1 MANSW
6 MVGNAPQGAS
16 YAGNPNFGMQLGQI
30 ISQYP
35 NDYMT
40 GRQNRR
46 TIQAEDA
53 FKDPK
58 DWQNEDG
65 SPNVNKVFAKGMEL
79 GGLPYATQL
88 LGFMQKQPIYNK
100 ILRENDEG
108 GYDDQGG
115 QQSPATQP
123 PARPNNGTA
132 GPGNLAPPPPRLIPV
147 QPRLS
152 SAGTDN
158 QGPQT
163 INSLASE
170 VFGERDVTDLLPRYA
185 AAVRNKLG
193 EPLTPEQEQTA
204 RALMTRTAGSQ
215 GWSQAPRQSSADI
228 MPPSGPDSAVERGMN
243 GPGGTGGIAQN
254 GPVTVGQLAGY
265 PAFCIGGTKADG
277 RLVWFDFW
285 GVAPI
290 GDDEA
295 DYAFGGFC
303 GEEAVKHAR
312 DHEGCKFIEA
322 VLTFMAN
329 HLCDEERCASRLEFG
344 FVDRVRMDYPDVI
357 ERVIARWLKGA
368 LTGTNLR
375 IRGGEADA
383 IAHHNGDSRY

>member
-1 MANSW
+1 MANAYQ
-6 MVGNAPQGAS
+6 VGNAPAGAS

-35 NDYMT
+35 KDFMQ

-115 QQSPATQP
+115 QQSPAIQP

-254 GPVTVGQLAGY
+254 GPGGLNAAPSPSGGVSGGPAPNAGFARPPAMPGRAPPAANAPASQGTEPLADRNTLKALGVPESLLDRPEVYIQGPAQACRRAASAGRSPRRCRYPQQGQRGSGRVHRQEHGCAGK
-265 PAFCIGGTKADG
+265 FHRESQRADG
-277 RLVWFDFW
+277 
-285 GVAPI
+285 G
-290 GDDEA
+290 
-295 DYAFGGFC
+295 
-303 GEEAVKHAR
+303 
-312 DHEGCKFIEA
+312 
-322 VLTFMAN
+322 
-329 HLCDEERCASRLEFG
+329 
-344 FVDRVRMDYPDVI
+344 
-357 ERVIARWLKGA
+357 
-368 LTGTNLR
+368 
-375 IRGGEADA
+375 
-383 IAHHNGDSRY
+383 